1 MFVALKSLAS
11 EENKI
16 KFLQEAVIVGQFK
29 HPNIVKLHGV
39 VTTGKPVSY
48 SYTNMTHTMGSP
60 QTMMLL
66 VALQQFVCSKIAES
80 EHMLP
85 RLLLF

>member
-48 SYTNMTHTMGSP
+48 TNMTCTRHAPWASNNDFAGG
-60 QTMMLL
+60 L
-66 VALQQFVCSKIAES
+66 AAVC
-80 EHMLP
+80 M
-85 RLLLF
+85 